1 MKFTESDISMD
12 SLVKEF
18 FLAKNI
24 RESTKNHYLIRL
36 RYYCSFIEKTP
47 SQMIEEAE
55 NEEEELLRMRRRKI
69 RKYLLSWLDE
79 MQKKDYSRNTISSF
93 FTSVKTF
100 YRFFEIELPN
110 VNIEIK
116 KDNNKSFEKIP
127 TKEDIKKALN
137 HANIKYK
144 AMILLMCSSGMG
156 SSEVRNLTYGN
167 FLESIKEYYEPRKNE
182 QFDIGQITEILQE
195 RRNIIPTWK
204 INRFK
209 TGMPYITFSSPESVE
224 ALLVYMNSRQK
235 EQHFTSLNDWIF
247 VSRGTQM
254 SGHVISTY
262 FRRINDKAGFE
273 KLKHSVFFHTHALR
287 KFFGTTLHKKGIQRL
302 NYDFMMGH
310 KIDQIAEAYI
320 KPNVDS
326 LKREYIICL
335 DDLSIESVKFRRIE
349 SEEVK
354 NIVNELNDKDGQI
367 KEIREEVDYL
377 KGIIEMITD
386 PKNNKSQD
394 FMKNRGDIME
404 YIEENKDKILK

>member
-1 MKFTESDISMD
+1 MKFTEADISMD
-12 SLVKEF
+12 SMVKEF

-36 RYYCSFIEKTP
+36 RYYCDFIEKTP

-55 NEEEELLRMRRRKI
+55 AEEEERLRMRKRKI
-69 RKYLLSWLDE
+69 RKYFLSWLDE
-79 MQKKDYSRNTISSF
+79 LQTKGYSRNTISSF

-116 KDNNKSFEKIP
+116 KDNSKSFEKIP

-144 AMILLMCSSGMG
+144 AMILLMSSSGMG
-156 SSEVRNLTYGN
+156 SSEIRNLTYGN
-167 FLESIKEYYEPRKNE
+167 FLESIKEYYKPTKNE
-182 QFDIGQITEILQE
+182 QFDIAQITEVLQE
-195 RRNIIPTWK
+195 KRTVIPTWK

-209 TGMPYITFSSPESVE
+209 TGMPYVTFSTPESVE
-224 ALLVYMNSRQK
+224 ALLVYMNSRQNK
-235 EQHFTSLNDWIF
+235 NPFKSLNDWLF
-247 VSRGTQM
+247 VSDGTQM
-254 SGHVISTY
+254 SGHVLATY
-262 FRRINDKAGFE
+262 FRRINDKSGFE

-326 LKREYIICL
+326 LKREYMICIE
-335 DDLSIESVKFRRIE
+335 DLSIESVKFRRIE
-349 SEEVK
+349 SGEIK
-354 NIVNELNDKDGQI
+354 TIVNELNEKDRQI
-367 KEIREEVDYL
+367 KEIREEQKLNDV
-377 KGIIEMITD
+377 K
-386 PKNNKSQD
+386 
-394 FMKNRGDIME
+394 ME
-404 YIEENKDKILK
+404 QTIEEERKRREKLEVMVTELLKKIDDQSK

>member
-1 MKFTESDISMD
+1 MTFKESDISMD

-24 RESTKNHYLIRL
+24 RDSTKYHYIVRL
-36 RYYCSFIEKTP
+36 RYYCNFIGKTP

-55 NEEEELLRMRRRKI
+55 YEEEERLRMRKRKI
-69 RKYLLSWLDE
+69 RKYFLSWLDE
-79 MQKKDYSRNTISSF
+79 LKTKEYSRNTISSF

-100 YRFFEIELPN
+100 YRFFEIELPQIT
-110 VNIEIK
+110 IEIK

-137 HANIKYK
+137 HVNIKYK
-144 AMILLMCSSGMG
+144 AIILLMCSSGMG
-156 SSEVRNLTYGN
+156 SAEIRNLTYGN
-167 FLESIKEYYEPRKNE
+167 FIESIKEYYKPIKNE
-182 QFDIGQITEILQE
+182 QFDIAQITEVLQG
-195 RRNIIPTWK
+195 RRNVIPTWK

-209 TGMPYITFSSPESVE
+209 TGMPYITFSTPESLE
-224 ALLVYMNSRQK
+224 ALLVYMDSRHRNQP
-235 EQHFTSLNDWIF
+235 FTSVNDWIF
-247 VSRGTQM
+247 LSDGKQM
-254 SGHVISTY
+254 NGQVLTTY
-262 FRRINDKAGFE
+262 FRRLNDKAGFE

-326 LKREYIICL
+326 LKLEYMQCL
-335 DDLSIESVKFRRIE
+335 EDLSIESVKIRRIQ

-354 NIVNELNDKDGQI
+354 NIVNELNEKDNQI
-367 KEIREEVDYL
+367 KQMKAEQKERDKEVNA
-377 KGIIEMITD
+377 KIEKMEALIEAAT
-386 PKNNKSQD
+386 KKLMENENKSLEKTD
-394 FMKNRGDIME
+394 
-404 YIEENKDKILK
+404 

>member
-1 MKFTESDISMD
+1 MD
-12 SLVKEF
+12 SMVKEF

-36 RYYCSFIEKTP
+36 RYYCDFIEKTP

-55 NEEEELLRMRRRKI
+55 AEEEERLRMRKRKI
-69 RKYLLSWLDE
+69 RKYFLSWLDE
-79 MQKKDYSRNTISSF
+79 LQTKGYSRNTISSF

-116 KDNNKSFEKIP
+116 KDNSKSFEKIP

-144 AMILLMCSSGMG
+144 AMILLMSSSGMG
-156 SSEVRNLTYGN
+156 SSEIRNLTYGN
-167 FLESIKEYYEPRKNE
+167 FLESIKEYYKPTKNE
-182 QFDIGQITEILQE
+182 QFDIAQITEVLQE
-195 RRNIIPTWK
+195 KRTVIPTWK

-209 TGMPYITFSSPESVE
+209 TGMPYVTFSTPESVE
-224 ALLVYMNSRQK
+224 ALLVYMNSRQNK
-235 EQHFTSLNDWIF
+235 NPFKSLNDWLF
-247 VSRGTQM
+247 VSDGTQM
-254 SGHVISTY
+254 SGHVLATY
-262 FRRINDKAGFE
+262 FRRINDKSGFE

-326 LKREYIICL
+326 LKREYMICIE
-335 DDLSIESVKFRRIE
+335 DLSIESVKFRRIE
-349 SEEVK
+349 SGEIK
-354 NIVNELNDKDGQI
+354 TIVNELNEKDRQI
-367 KEIREEVDYL
+367 KEIREEQKLNDV
-377 KGIIEMITD
+377 K
-386 PKNNKSQD
+386 
-394 FMKNRGDIME
+394 ME
-404 YIEENKDKILK
+404 QTIEEERKRREKLEVMVTELLKKIDDQSK

>member
-12 SLVKEF
+12 SMVKEF

-36 RYYCSFIEKTP
+36 RYYCSFIGKTP
-47 SQMIEEAE
+47 SQMVEEAE
-55 NEEEELLRMRRRKI
+55 NEEEERLRMRKRKI
-69 RKYLLSWLDE
+69 RKYFLLWLDE
-79 MQKKDYSRNTISSF
+79 LQTKDYSRNTISSF

-110 VNIEIK
+110 VPIEIK

-127 TKEDIKKALN
+127 TKEDIKIALN

-167 FLESIKEYYEPRKNE
+167 FLEAIKEYYEPRKNE
-182 QFDIGQITEILQE
+182 QFDIGQIAEILQK
-195 RRNIIPTWK
+195 RHNIIPNWK

-209 TGMPYITFSSPESVE
+209 TGMPYITFSTPESFE
-224 ALLVYMNSRQK
+224 ALLVYLNSRQNK
-235 EQHFTSLNDWIF
+235 EPFTSLNDWIF
-247 VSRGTQM
+247 VSNGTKM

-262 FRRINDKAGFE
+262 FRRINEKAGFE

-326 LKREYIICL
+326 LKREYMLCL
-335 DDLSIESVKFRRIE
+335 EDLSIESVKFRRIE

-354 NIVNELNDKDGQI
+354 NIVNELNEKDGQI

-386 PKNNKSQD
+386 PKTKKSLEFLKGRED
-394 FMKNRGDIME
+394 ILEFVEKNQ
-404 YIEENKDKILK
+404 DKILK